1 MPPRPRSPKARAG
14 VTRRPRVAGLT
25 PVPQRPDPGPDGER
39 SRVRPAEPARPGTFT
54 DDPLAQPDDVVAEPA
69 KLDHAPA
76 EPERPAEEPDPEP
89 PAVDLA
95 EPNVP
100 DAPEDRDG
108 PVDPEPVEAEPV
120 DPIEP
125 AESVPPPVAASVPV
139 VTAAPARPS
148 PAGRPTPDPEPAEPA
163 TEAIPTIDTAVL
175 DTAVLDLRALRTE
188 PAGATEGMTGA
199 WPEPASDADDAE
211 QPDAEAGEEQAPA
224 KTRRASRTGLPKP
237 VPYLAAAFVLFIAA
251 AVTFGVLDARL
262 HSTPTA
268 TNTALVDVAGTAEAA
283 GQLSDAI
290 ETVYSFDYTRLDE
303 NERAARDVITP
314 EFAAEFDRLFA
325 DVRQRAPGQQAVVS
339 ATVTLSAVK
348 ELTGDHAVLVAF
360 VDQQATRAA
369 PDAQSRQL
377 AAAGRL
383 TVTGE
388 RVDGHWKI
396 ASVVPG

>member
-25 PVPQRPDPGPDGER
+25 PVTQ
-39 SRVRPAEPARPGTFT
+39 RPAEPTRPGAFT
-54 DDPLAQPDDVVAEPA
+54 DDPLAEPDDVVAERV
-69 KLDHAPA
+69 KLDETHARPA
-76 EPERPAEEPDPEP
+76 EPEPPAEEPELPNPEPADPEP
-89 PAVDLA
+89 ADLEPPAADLA
-95 EPNVP
+95 EPDVP
-100 DAPEDRDG
+100 DG
-108 PVDPEPVEAEPV
+108 PEPVEA
-120 DPIEP
+120 IEP
-125 AESVPPPVAASVPV
+125 AEPVAAS
-139 VTAAPARPS
+139 APAVEPAPSRPT
-148 PAGRPTPDPEPAEPA
+148 PARRPTPDPTPDPDPIEPT
-163 TEAIPTIDTAVL
+163 TEAIPTVDPAGL

-188 PAGATEGMTGA
+188 PAEPPADATDGLTGA
-199 WPEPASDADDAE
+199 WPEPDTEDDDADQPAAE
-211 QPDAEAGEEQAPA
+211 VRAEPAPT
-224 KTRRASRTGLPKP
+224 KTRRASLTGLPKQA
-237 VPYLAAAFVLFIAA
+237 PYLAAAFVLLIAA

-268 TNTALVDVAGTAEAA
+268 ANTALVDVGGTAEAA
-283 GQLSDAI
+283 GQLSDAL
-290 ETVYSFDYTRLDE
+290 ETVYSFDFARLDE
-303 NERAARDVITP
+303 NERAAREVITP
-314 EFAAEFDRLFA
+314 AFAAEFDRLFA
-325 DVRQRAPGQQAVVS
+325 EVRQRAPEQQAVVS